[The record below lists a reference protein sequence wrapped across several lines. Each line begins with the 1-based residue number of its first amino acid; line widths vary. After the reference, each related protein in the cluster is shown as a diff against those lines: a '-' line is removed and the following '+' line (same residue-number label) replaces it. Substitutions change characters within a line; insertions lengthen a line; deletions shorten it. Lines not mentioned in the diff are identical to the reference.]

1 MSKPDKTL
9 ERFWDMPQR
18 DLLILLE
25 ATPAGLTSDE
35 AKQRLRLHGPNS
47 LVAES
52 RFAPLIGFLRFFANP
67 LVLILLAASAIS
79 IVLGDH
85 VVGAIIIAIVLL
97 SVVVNFYMEF
107 QARHAVEDIRKQVAT
122 TAAVLRDGREQE
134 LPVAELVP
142 GDIIRLNAGD
152 LAPADARL
160 LDSKD
165 LHVRESALTGE
176 SLPVDK
182 AAGDLPAGQHTIAD
196 ASNSLF
202 LGTAVQTGIGTAVIV
217 RTGKDTAFGAIAQR
231 LAMRPPETEFG
242 RGIRHFGM
250 MITRVMMLL
259 VLFVLLVNIVLHRPL
274 LESFLF
280 SVALAVGMTPEMM
293 PMIITISLA
302 QGARR
307 MARKKVLVKQ
317 LTAIEDFGSVEILCS
332 DKTGTLTEGEIALDR
347 HVDVQGRDSD
357 DVLRFVYLNSYFQ
370 AGIKSPLDD
379 AILKYQRPAITEYEK
394 VDEIPFDFNRK
405 RLSVVVRHGGEDLL
419 ITKGEAESMFA
430 ICATVTIDGV
440 PQPFDESR
448 RAQATEILKKLS
460 ADGYRALGVAFRKV
474 EKQDAYAVAAEQDM
488 TLAGFAAFLDPPKE
502 GIVAVLEALKK
513 NGVSV
518 VIMTGDNQYVTQK
531 VAHDVG
537 LAADRMVTGSQVD
550 TMDDAAL
557 AYQAE
562 HGAIF
567 ARVSPEQKNR
577 VILGLKARG
586 HVVGYI
592 GDGINDAPSLHTADV
607 GISVMNGVDVAKDA
621 AKIILLEKDLAVLNE
636 GVSPVGFRRQRSV
649 FQVIPGHGGTGQHI
663 RTTAGIGHQPGVRFS
678 TSHQPGRLRRYAE
691 RSPHGFDFRVSG
703 SNQCGV
709 TTGRAGAG
717 DCAGDDVRR
726 VCRNRDRYRRRCPS
740 HFSLRDYPRRRH
752 TGFSHGA
759 GYARRNADDL
769 HDGPGTGGRK
779 DWRRPGRSLVAVAE
793 GCGARASTDRRHD
806 ANHPRFCRS
815 RSGLCWGVPGKR
827 GRPAGSAGHGLSAAC
842 FGEGNRQ
849 QFSDYPSAEPQ
860 SVRPPLPEMPAR
872 LWCPMGRDAPHHDRI
887 SILMRA
893 SCLTL
898 ARTH

>member
-1 MSKPDKTL
+1 MSKPDKPL
-9 ERFWDMPQR
+9 DRFWGLARP
-18 DLLILLE
+18 DLLARLE
-25 ATPAGLTSDE
+25 ATPAGLTSAE

-52 RFAPLIGFLRFFANP
+52 RFAALIGFLRFFANP
-67 LVLILLAASAIS
+67 LVLTLLAASAIS
-79 IVLGDH
+79 IALGDPI
-85 VVGAIIIAIVLL
+85 GGSIIIAIVLL
-97 SVVVNFYMEF
+97 SVIVNFYVEF

-122 TAAVLRDGREQE
+122 TAAVLRDGHEVE
-134 LPVAELVP
+134 LPVSELVP
-142 GDIIRLNAGD
+142 GDIVRLNAGD
-152 LAPADARL
+152 LAPADGRL
-160 LDSKD
+160 LDAKD

-182 AAGDLPAGQHTIAD
+182 GAHDLPDGQHNIAD
-196 ASNSLF
+196 ACNCVF

-217 RTGKDTAFGAIAQR
+217 RTGKDTAFGEIAQR

-242 RGIRHFGM
+242 RGIRHFGL
-250 MITRVMMLL
+250 MITRVIMLL

-293 PMIITISLA
+293 PMIITITLA

-317 LTAIEDFGSVEILCS
+317 LSAIEDFGSVEILCS
-332 DKTGTLTEGEIALDR
+332 DKTGTLTEGEIVLDR
-347 HVDVQGRDSD
+347 HVDVHGVD
-357 DVLRFVYLNSYFQ
+357 DENVLRFIYLNSYFQ

-379 AILKYQRPAITEYEK
+379 AILKHGHPGIGEYQK

-405 RLSVVVRHGGEDLL
+405 RLSVMARRGGEYTL
-419 ITKGEAESMFA
+419 ITKGEAESVFA
-430 ICATVTIDGV
+430 ICATAIIDGA
-440 PQPFDESR
+440 PQPFNESR
-448 RAQATEILKKLS
+448 RAQAAETFQKLS
-460 ADGYRALGVAFRKV
+460 ADGFRVLGVAFRKV
-474 EKQDAYAVAAEQDM
+474 EQHEACVLASEQEM

-502 GIVAVLEALKK
+502 GILAVLDALKK

-531 VAHDVG
+531 VTHDVG
-537 LAADRMVTGSQVD
+537 LPTDRIVTGNQMD

-636 GVSPVGFRRQRSV
+636 GVIEGRRCFANIMKYIIMSTSSNFGNMFSMAAASLFLPFLPMLPTQILLNNFLYDTSQVAVPGDNVDPALLHKPKRWQIGFIRQFMTIIGPISSLYDFLTFGVLLWLFHASTNAPLFRTGWFVESLATQTLVV
-649 FQVIPGHGGTGQHI
+649 FVI
-663 RTTAGIGHQPGVRFS
+663 RTAGNPFRS
-678 TSHQPGRLRRYAE
+678 RPSGRLLIGVVA
-691 RSPHGFDFRVSG
+691 VS
-703 SNQCGV
+703 V
-709 TTGRAGAG
+709 AGAVLPYTRLG
-717 DCAGDDVRR
+717 AALGFVPLPLALLGAISLLALTYLIL
-726 VCRNRDRYRRRCPS
+726 VQAVKTWFYRR
-740 HFSLRDYPRRRH
+740 HAL
-752 TGFSHGA
+752 
-759 GYARRNADDL
+759 L
-769 HDGPGTGGRK
+769 
-779 DWRRPGRSLVAVAE
+779 
-793 GCGARASTDRRHD
+793 
-806 ANHPRFCRS
+806 
-815 RSGLCWGVPGKR
+815 
-827 GRPAGSAGHGLSAAC
+827 
-842 FGEGNRQ
+842 
-849 QFSDYPSAEPQ
+849 
-860 SVRPPLPEMPAR
+860 
-872 LWCPMGRDAPHHDRI
+872 
-887 SILMRA
+887 
-893 SCLTL
+893 
-898 ARTH
+898 

>member
-1 MSKPDKTL
+1 MNKPDKTL
-9 ERFWDMPQR
+9 DRFWDMPQR
-18 DLLILLE
+18 DLLTLLE
-25 ATPAGLTSDE
+25 ATPAGLTSAE

-47 LVAES
+47 LAGES

-67 LVLILLAASAIS
+67 LVLILLAASTIS

-85 VVGAIIIAIVLL
+85 VGGAIIIAIVLL
-97 SVVVNFYMEF
+97 SVVVNFYVEF

-122 TAAVLRDGREQE
+122 TAAVVRDGHELE

-196 ASNSLF
+196 ASNSIF
-202 LGTAVQTGIGTAVIV
+202 LGTAVQTGIATAVIV

-231 LAMRPPETEFG
+231 LSKRPPETEFG
-242 RGIRHFGM
+242 RGIRRFGM

-317 LTAIEDFGSVEILCS
+317 LTAIEDFGSIEILCS

-347 HVDVQGRDSD
+347 HVDVEGQDND
-357 DVLRFVYLNSYFQ
+357 EVLRFVYLNSYFQ
-370 AGIKSPLDD
+370 TGIKSPLDD
-379 AILKYQRPAITEYEK
+379 AILKYQRPAIVEYQK

-405 RLSVVVRHGGEDLL
+405 RLSVVVRRGDEDFL

-430 ICATVTIDGV
+430 ICAMVSIGGAA
-440 PQPFDESR
+440 QPFDESR
-448 RAQATEILKKLS
+448 RAQAAETLKKLS

-474 EKQDAYAVAAEQDM
+474 EKQDSYPLAAEREM
-488 TLAGFAAFLDPPKE
+488 TLVGFAAFLDPPKE

-518 VIMTGDNQYVTQK
+518 VVMTGDNQYVTQK

-537 LAADRMVTGSQVD
+537 LATDRIVTGDQLD

-586 HVVGYI
+586 RVVGYI

-621 AKIILLEKDLAVLNE
+621 AKIILLEKDLAVLNDGVME
-636 GVSPVGFRRQRSV
+636 GRRCFANIMKYIIMGTSSNFGNMFSMAAASLFLKFLPMLPTQILLNNFLYDTSQIAVPGDNVDPALLHKPKRWQIAFIRQFMTIIGPISSIYDFLTFGVLLWMFHAAANPPLFRTGWFVESLATQTLVV
-649 FQVIPGHGGTGQHI
+649 FVI
-663 RTTAGIGHQPGVRFS
+663 RTAGNPFRS
-678 TSHQPGRLRRYAE
+678 RPSGRLVMGVVAVSVAGTVLPYT
-691 RSPHGFDFRVSG
+691 PLGPWLGFTPLPPSLL
-703 SNQCGV
+703 
-709 TTGRAGAG
+709 GAI
-717 DCAGDDVRR
+717 ALLAATYLFLVQA
-726 VCRNRDRYRRRCPS
+726 VKTWFYRR
-740 HFSLRDYPRRRH
+740 HAL
-752 TGFSHGA
+752 
-759 GYARRNADDL
+759 L
-769 HDGPGTGGRK
+769 
-779 DWRRPGRSLVAVAE
+779 
-793 GCGARASTDRRHD
+793 
-806 ANHPRFCRS
+806 
-815 RSGLCWGVPGKR
+815 
-827 GRPAGSAGHGLSAAC
+827 
-842 FGEGNRQ
+842 
-849 QFSDYPSAEPQ
+849 
-860 SVRPPLPEMPAR
+860 
-872 LWCPMGRDAPHHDRI
+872 
-887 SILMRA
+887 
-893 SCLTL
+893 
-898 ARTH
+898 